1 VLPLPCDND
10 FFILSVTKGAQ
21 NLDLHI
27 NLFKPAKFF
36 MTFHLQKILGYEIAT
51 SHWKQD
57 SKVVCWPA
65 SCVAFFGSFRIG
77 EILPGENSKIH
88 FETMTCHR
96 IHFTKKTFAIIN
108 IQIPKAVKKNTG
120 GFCRYF

>member
-1 VLPLPCDND
+1 
-10 FFILSVTKGAQ
+10 
-21 NLDLHI
+21 
-27 NLFKPAKFF
+27 
-36 MTFHLQKILGYEIAT
+36 MTFHLLKILGYEIAT

-65 SCVAFFGSFRIG
+65 SCIAFFGSFRIG

-96 IHFTKKTFAIIN
+96 IHFTQKNSAIIN
-108 IQIPKAVKKNTG
+108 IRIPKAVKKTQGDFVDIFEIQNINHPASQ
-120 GFCRYF
+120 